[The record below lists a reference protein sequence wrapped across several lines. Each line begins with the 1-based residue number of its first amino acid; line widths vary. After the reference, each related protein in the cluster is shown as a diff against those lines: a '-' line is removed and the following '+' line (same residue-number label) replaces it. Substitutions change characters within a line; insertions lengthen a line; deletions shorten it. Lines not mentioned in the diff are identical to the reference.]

1 MLAQVGNAVP
11 VSGRAVAVRLGAR
24 VHHQLA
30 GPGRLDGLGTVLGA
44 AVVVVA
50 QAHLGRD
57 RNVRRHRTA
66 HRRHDLPH
74 QLGLVQ
80 QHGPSPVLVHGF
92 GRTPKVQVNAMR
104 LQLGQSRRVVGQA
117 HRVRAQQLHLDRH
130 AGLRAAAVEQ
140 LGSDPNES
148 AARQD
153 RVGHA
158 DEFGHALV
166 HPTHARK
173 HIAQRVVEQPLHGGQ
188 HDVHGGPEQ
197 WGRRFSRACA

>member
-11 VSGRAVAVRLGAR
+11 ISGWAVTVRFGAG

-30 GPGRLDGLGTVLGA
+30 GPGRLDGLGAILGA

-57 RNVRRHRTA
+57 GNVRRHRPA
-66 HRRHDLPH
+66 HRCHDLPH

-80 QHGPSPVLVHGF
+80 QHGTAPVLVHGF
-92 GRTPKVQVNAMR
+92 GGASKVQVNAMR
-104 LQLGQSRRVVGQA
+104 LQLGQSGCVVGQA

-130 AGLRAAAVEQ
+130 AGFGAAAVEQ
-140 LGSDPNES
+140 LWRDTNES

-153 RVGHA
+153 RVGHT

-166 HPTHARK
+166 HPTHARE

-188 HDVHGGPEQ
+188 HDVHGGPENEDAA
-197 WGRRFSRACA
+197 FSPACA